1 VFIPKVN
8 TNTIG
13 PVTKEQLKGP
23 EPGWP
28 AVIIERDTIG
38 HTGTHLLKVSR
49 RYFGS
54 LRDEQPIILYA
65 EWKKWIAYAN
75 IYLCLKQN
83 AQTVKARLN
92 AINIM
97 HPKCQAPQR
106 SCRTKKLVAG

>member
-23 EPGWP
+23 EPGWS

-65 EWKKWIAYAN
+65 EWKKWIERHKHYASEMPSPSA
-75 IYLCLKQN
+75 LLQN
-83 AQTVKARLN
+83 QETCGR
-92 AINIM
+92 M
-97 HPKCQAPQR
+97 
-106 SCRTKKLVAG
+106 TKESKRFSR